1 MTCRFQANQDVAG
14 ADLMNEPALVDA
26 TPEQCAAACIERD
39 DCAAAAL
46 SGPGDN
52 PPAACW
58 LKMSSAGTVRK
69 DGVSLCVVSPPRTP
83 RPIADDAPAA
93 VSAAELQERR
103 EKIKGAIKHAWDGY
117 RRRAFGRDSV
127 APIRGPAR
135 HRGFDMAVTLVDSL
149 DTLWLVGLRDEFRE
163 ARDFVAQESFG
174 RKLARP
180 PWASVFETTI
190 RVLGGLLGAYELS
203 RDFIFATR
211 APDRRRRLREDRPGD
226 GQRAGSFGGARVLP
240 VAGCRHGAARDAL
253 PLENHERRQVRA
265 ARGRF
270 YEFQRRQANLDGLCH
285 RSASAGPG
293 KLTLGAEAGYFY
305 RVPAKVWLLRG
316 GPRRARRWSSPSR
329 TCGRCTTPR

>member
-83 RPIADDAPAA
+83 RPIAYDAPAA

-127 APIRGPAR
+127 APITGRPVG
-135 HRGFDMAVTLVDSL
+135 GFDMAVTLVDSL

-163 ARDFVAQESFG
+163 ARDFVAQETNR

-180 PWASVFETTI
+180 PSTASVFETTI

-203 RDFIFATR
+203 RDAIFATR
-211 APDRRRRLREDRPGD
+211 ARQIGD
-226 GQRAGSFGGARVLP
+226 AVYAKIDPATGSVPGSFGGARGVLP
-240 VAGCRHGAARDAL
+240 VAGARRHGAARDAL

-265 ARGRF
+265 PPGPSTSSSGASRTWT
-270 YEFQRRQANLDGLCH
+270 ACT
-285 RSASAGPG
+285 RSASA
-293 KLTLGAEAGYFY
+293 AA
-305 RVPAKVWLLRG
+305 
-316 GPRRARRWSSPSR
+316 RAS
-329 TCGRCTTPR
+329 